1 MKFFCSGPERSATA
15 FARMRSKSYHIVGIS
30 VLFALLL
37 WFSINM
43 GEEYQVTLQVPLVV
57 ENVPAG
63 KAFRHSIPKSLSVK
77 MRGTGWRL
85 ASFLFSGESQCILN
99 FASLGSSNA
108 IVTDKELADYLTLSG
123 GIKPVDVNPDTL
135 ILDLDQYGEKKVPVN
150 VNVVLEFHDNY
161 GLVGAVSVKP
171 ESVVVGGAQSILQ
184 GVHGWQTVRQTFADL
199 RESFTVEFSLV
210 EPTDYSLQ
218 LFQKNVQFSA
228 NIQPFAEKTFS
239 GVPIKIV
246 ASPPDREVIFIP
258 PKIDVVARGAI
269 DQLAALSNV
278 DFRLS
283 VDYQLLAGDTTGYV
297 QPHFEYPPAVRVIVK
312 RPERL
317 QYIIRKRL

>member
-1 MKFFCSGPERSATA
+1 MHSR
-15 FARMRSKSYHIVGIS
+15 SYHIVAIS

-43 GEEYQVTLQVPLVV
+43 GEEYQVALQVPLVV

-63 KAFRHSIPKSLSVK
+63 KAFKHSIPKSLSVK

-85 ASFLFSGESQCILN
+85 ASLLFSRESQCILD
-99 FASLGSSNA
+99 FASLGKSNA

-135 ILDLDQYGEKKVPVN
+135 ILDLDQYGEEKVPVIP
-150 VNVVLEFHDNY
+150 NVVLEFHENY
-161 GLVGAVSVKP
+161 GLAGEVSVKP

-184 GVHGWQTVRQTFADL
+184 GVHYWQTVRQTFADL
-199 RESFTVEFSLV
+199 RESFTVELPLV

-228 NIQPFAEKTFS
+228 NVQPFAEKTFLDI
-239 GVPIKIV
+239 PIKV
-246 ASPPDREVIFIP
+246 VSPPPHGEVIFIP
-258 PKIDVVARGAI
+258 PKIDIVARGAI
-269 DQLAALSNV
+269 DELAALSNV
-278 DFRLS
+278 DFRFS
-283 VDYQLLAGDTTGYV
+283 VDYQSLAGDTTGFV
-297 QPHFEYPPAVRVIVK
+297 QPHFEYPSGVRIIAK

-317 QYIIRKRL
+317 QYIVRKRL